1 MCFCL
6 EALPGRELSSGLWR
20 ACCSFWLSLWCWR
33 YASFGSSGSPKVQGS
48 QGAALLELASPGES
62 WWRRPRE
69 GGEGRATAEGPSCPE
84 AGLEWAS
91 ENRPRSTR
99 TDLYSPFFFLS
110 EKLKEQVEKDKGEQ
124 EERRAFHP
132 HLQLTEVGALGQE
145 DK

>member
-1 MCFCL
+1 M
-6 EALPGRELSSGLWR
+6 EAATEW
-20 ACCSFWLSLWCWR
+20 
-33 YASFGSSGSPKVQGS
+33 
-48 QGAALLELASPGES
+48 
-62 WWRRPRE
+62 
-69 GGEGRATAEGPSCPE
+69 GGGRATAEGPSCPE